1 MSRPGLRAS
10 GLGLSAV
17 SNDHQRPPATT
28 VTAGVGGLTPSQR
41 PLLSCRPRVRV
52 PVRTA
57 LGPGGCHAGGH
68 GGSPQLRAVLVG
80 QQLRVMRE
88 LEQWGRLRGPCCAAW
103 PGKERRKDPNEDTQW
118 NDILRHFGI
127 LPPKE
132 KPKDETAEIVLHS
145 QKAAEVKPY
154 ERMNLEELK
163 EAEDDFDE
171 ADRKAIEMYRQQCLQ
186 EWKCLQRMQKYREL
200 REISGEQ
207 YVEEVTIAPEDV
219 WVIIHLYR
227 TSIPMC
233 LLVNGHLSLLVRK
246 FPGVKFLKA
255 IVNSCIQ
262 NYNDRCL
269 PTILLYK
276 TGEIKGRFIG
286 IAECGG
292 IYLKVEELEWKLAE
306 VGAIET
312 DLKEN
317 PQKSIMNIMTLT
329 VQNISAHEDTN
340 TKNSDVMK
348 PHIT

>member
-1 MSRPGLRAS
+1 MDWFCQHYPTTTSHHRYSRCGWVDP
-10 GLGLSAV
+10 V
-17 SNDHQRPPATT
+17 PTAT
-28 VTAGVGGLTPSQR
+28 
-41 PLLSCRPRVRV
+41 
-52 PVRTA
+52 
-57 LGPGGCHAGGH
+57 
-68 GGSPQLRAVLVG
+68 AVLPPMG
-80 QQLRVMRE
+80 Q
-88 LEQWGRLRGPCCAAW
+88 GPCEDSPW
-103 PGKERRKDPNEDTQW
+103 PRGEPCRSEKWQIKIPGREWSMKDPNEDTEW
-118 NDILRHFGI
+118 NDVLRHFGI

-132 KPKDETAEIVLHS
+132 KPKDETAEMVLHS
-145 QKAAEVKPY
+145 QKEAGVKPY

-171 ADRKAIEMYRQQCLQ
+171 ADRKAIEMYRQQRLQ
-186 EWKCLQRMQKYREL
+186 EWKCLLRMQKYGEL

-207 YVEEVTIAPEDV
+207 YVKEVTNAPEDV

-233 LLVNGHLSLLVRK
+233 LLVNRHLSLLARK
-246 FPGVKFLKA
+246 FPEVKFLKA

-269 PTILLYK
+269 PTILVYK

-292 IYLKVEELEWKLAE
+292 IYLEVEELEWKLAE

-317 PQKSIMNIMTLT
+317 PQKSIMNIMTLA

-340 TKNSDVMK
+340 TKSSDVMK

>member
-1 MSRPGLRAS
+1 M
-10 GLGLSAV
+10 
-17 SNDHQRPPATT
+17 Q
-28 VTAGVGGLTPSQR
+28 
-41 PLLSCRPRVRV
+41 
-52 PVRTA
+52 
-57 LGPGGCHAGGH
+57 
-68 GGSPQLRAVLVG
+68 
-80 QQLRVMRE
+80 
-88 LEQWGRLRGPCCAAW
+88 
-103 PGKERRKDPNEDTQW
+103 DPNEDTEW
-118 NDILRHFGI
+118 NDVLRHFGI

-132 KPKDETAEIVLHS
+132 KPKDETAEMVLHS
-145 QKAAEVKPY
+145 QKEAGVKPY

-171 ADRKAIEMYRQQCLQ
+171 ADRKAIEMYRQQRLQ
-186 EWKCLQRMQKYREL
+186 EWKCLLRMQKYGEL

-207 YVEEVTIAPEDV
+207 YVKEVTNAPEDV

-233 LLVNGHLSLLVRK
+233 LLVNRHLSLLARK
-246 FPGVKFLKA
+246 FPEVKFLKA

-269 PTILLYK
+269 PTILVYK

-292 IYLKVEELEWKLAE
+292 IYLEVEELEWKLAE

-317 PQKSIMNIMTLT
+317 PQKSIMNIMTLA

-340 TKNSDVMK
+340 TKSSDVMK

>member
-1 MSRPGLRAS
+1 
-10 GLGLSAV
+10 
-17 SNDHQRPPATT
+17 
-28 VTAGVGGLTPSQR
+28 
-41 PLLSCRPRVRV
+41 
-52 PVRTA
+52 
-57 LGPGGCHAGGH
+57 
-68 GGSPQLRAVLVG
+68 
-80 QQLRVMRE
+80 MRE

-103 PGKERRKDPNEDTQW
+103 PGKERRKDPNEDTEW

-145 QKAAEVKPY
+145 QKVAEVKPY

-186 EWKCLQRMQKYREL
+186 EWKCLQRMQKYGEL

-292 IYLKVEELEWKLAE
+292 IYLKVEGAVTGESRARLLVLPLEEALCRRRARGSAQ
-306 VGAIET
+306 GAAFAGRGRAGNGRAGPE
-312 DLKEN
+312 DCAKEGFC
-317 PQKSIMNIMTLT
+317 SDDFTFGLLML
-329 VQNISAHEDTN
+329 SAHSTSHNAFLGSLTN
-340 TKNSDVMK
+340 AE
-348 PHIT
+348 